1 MVALSL
7 VGVVG
12 AGGDLANAP
21 RPRAPAPALR
31 RRRGQRDS
39 GSREQ
44 RRGSRSPRH
53 GARAHAAQGDAAADP
68 RRRRPPAGLP
78 GRLEARAS
86 SQEHEDAQNYVL
98 PWERRPA
105 WEYLPHL
112 ADANPTN
119 VPPLASSSASSTASA
134 VHAGGGG
141 TLQPAATAAIRGQ
154 RRMPGQSDARA
165 AIQRSL
171 DDHAERV
178 AAKRARVG
186 DTGDSVT
193 PTAAQR
199 LEAIRSRL
207 RTRLGSAST
216 TSAAGD
222 PSIATATAATAA
234 ASHVAWHTAAAA
246 RTAPS

>member
-1 MVALSL
+1 M
-7 VGVVG
+7 
-12 AGGDLANAP
+12 D
-21 RPRAPAPALR
+21 
-31 RRRGQRDS
+31 
-39 GSREQ
+39 
-44 RRGSRSPRH
+44 
-53 GARAHAAQGDAAADP
+53 QG
-68 RRRRPPAGLP
+68 
-78 GRLEARAS
+78 LE
-86 SQEHEDAQNYVL
+86 EAQNYVM

-112 ADANPTN
+112 ADANP
-119 VPPLASSSASSTASA
+119 VAAMPLASTSTSSTTSA

-141 TLQPAATAAIRGQ
+141 THQAAATAAIRGQ
-154 RRMPGQSDARA
+154 RRVPGQSVARA

-178 AAKRARVG
+178 AAKRAR
-186 DTGDSVT
+186 TGDAGASVS
-193 PTAAQR
+193 PSAAQR

-222 PSIATATAATAA
+222 SSIATDTAAAAA

-246 RTAPS
+246 RTKPI